1 MRAKLSAGLSVYKAM
16 EVARATQSSPNLGR
30 RSRQEA
36 DAEEDAFETD
46 APAPA
51 LDLYAMLGY
60 RPSFM
65 SGATTQQW
73 LAVRMIE
80 L

>member
-1 MRAKLSAGLSVYKAM
+1 M
-16 EVARATQSSPNLGR
+16 EVARATQSSSNPGR
-30 RSRQEA
+30 RSSKEA
-36 DAEEDAFETD
+36 DVDEEEFETD

-51 LDLYAMLGY
+51 VDLYTLLGY

-73 LAVRMIE
+73 LAVRLIE

>member
-1 MRAKLSAGLSVYKAM
+1 M
-16 EVARATQSSPNLGR
+16 EVARATQSSPNPGR
-30 RSRQEA
+30 RSRKEA
-36 DAEEDAFETD
+36 DADEEAFETD

-51 LDLYAMLGY
+51 ADLYALLGY

-73 LAVRMIE
+73 LAVRLIE

>member
-1 MRAKLSAGLSVYKAM
+1 M
-16 EVARATQSSPNLGR
+16 
-30 RSRQEA
+30 
-36 DAEEDAFETD
+36 DAEEEAFETD

-51 LDLYAMLGY
+51 ADLYALLGY

-73 LAVRMIE
+73 LAVRLIE